1 MSNLLAEHSLNEQ
14 DIQECPWA
22 YYRAMHDKGFY
33 FDEHLDMYVCANYA
47 LMREILRDPQLFSSV
62 NSQNIAHMRT
72 PPPEVLQ
79 IQAQMERPVNILVSS
94 DPPEHGRIRGLLDG
108 PFRRREIEKLRPKIQ
123 DIVNHTID
131 QFIARGEMDVVSE
144 FAIPIPVTVIADIL
158 GLPRDKAEDIK
169 AWSDASVEPLGLMI
183 SDARWIECAK
193 IILEFQNFI
202 SSELQARRAAPRDD
216 LLSHLVH
223 SVDEHGNHL
232 SLGEMLGITSQ
243 LLVAG
248 NETTTNGI
256 AAGVQMLIENPQQ
269 QQMLRD
275 DPSRILTFVN
285 EVLRL
290 EAPVQGL
297 YRITTA
303 DTELHGV
310 PVPQGSRIMIRFAAA
325 NRDGAKY
332 DHPDELDVCRK
343 NAGTHVGF
351 GAGIHHC
358 LGANLAR
365 EEMLQAFTF
374 LLERVTNLRF
384 KPGANDFS
392 HHPNLVLRG
401 LKALQVEFDAA
412 SQEPRP

>member
-1 MSNLLAEHSLNEQ
+1 MSDLLVEHSLNET

-22 YYRAMHDKGFY
+22 YYQAMHEKGFY
-33 FDEHLDMYVCANYA
+33 FDEHLGMYVCANYA

-72 PPPEVLQ
+72 PPQEVLEL
-79 IQAQMERPVNILVSS
+79 QAQMQRPVNILVSS
-94 DPPEHGRIRGLLDG
+94 DPPEHGRIRDLLDG
-108 PFRRREIEKLRPKIQ
+108 PFRRREIEKLRPQIHA
-123 DIVNHTID
+123 IIHHAID
-131 QFIARGEMDVVSE
+131 QFIDRGEMNVVDD

-158 GLPRDKAEDIK
+158 GLSRDMAGDIK

-183 SDARWIECAK
+183 SDERWIECTR
-193 IILEFQNFI
+193 IILDFQNYI
-202 SSELQARRAAPRDD
+202 STELEARRTDPRDD
-216 LLSHLVH
+216 LLTHLVQ
-223 SVDEHGNHL
+223 SVDADGKHL
-232 SLGEMLGITSQ
+232 TLSEMLGITAQ

-256 AAGVQMLIENPQQ
+256 AAGVQMLIDNPQQ

-275 DPSRILTFVN
+275 DPERILIFVN

-297 YRITTA
+297 YRIATA
-303 DTELHGV
+303 DTVLNGV
-310 PVPQGSRIMIRFAAA
+310 KVPKDARIMIRFAAA
-325 NRDGAKY
+325 NRDAAKY

-365 EEMLQAFTF
+365 EEMWQAFT
-374 LLERVTNLRF
+374 LLLQRITNLRY
-384 KPGANDFS
+384 KPAANDFA

-401 LKALQVEFDAA
+401 LKALHVEFD
-412 SQEPRP
+412 SN

>member
-1 MSNLLAEHSLNEQ
+1 MSDLLAEHSLNEP

-22 YYRAMHDKGFY
+22 YYRAMHEKGFY
-33 FDEHLDMYVCANYA
+33 FDEHLGMYVCANYA

-62 NSQNIAHMRT
+62 NSQNVARMRT
-72 PPPEVLQ
+72 PPAEVLEL
-79 IQAQMERPVNILVSS
+79 QAQMLRPVNILVSS
-94 DPPEHGRIRGLLDG
+94 DPPEHGRIRNMLDG
-108 PFRRREIEKLRPKIQ
+108 PFRRREIEKLRPQIHA
-123 DIVNHTID
+123 IIHGAID
-131 QFIARGEMDVVSE
+131 RVIARGEMDVVND

-158 GLPRDKAEDIK
+158 GLSRDKAGDIK

-183 SDARWIECAK
+183 SDARWIECTR
-193 IILEFQNFI
+193 IILDFQHFI
-202 SSELQARRAAPRDD
+202 TAELEARRTDPRDD
-216 LLSHLVH
+216 LLTHLVQ
-223 SVDEHGNHL
+223 SVDERGQHL
-232 SLGEMLGITSQ
+232 SLSEMLGITAQ

-256 AAGVQMLIENPQQ
+256 AAGVQMLIDNPQQ
-269 QQMLRD
+269 QQLLRE
-275 DPSRILTFVN
+275 DPERILTFVN

-303 DTELHGV
+303 DTEIYGIQLPKGA
-310 PVPQGSRIMIRFAAA
+310 RIMIRFAAA
-325 NRDGAKY
+325 NRDAAKY
-332 DHPDELDVCRK
+332 EHPDELDVCRR

-365 EEMLQAFTF
+365 EEMWQAFTL
-374 LLERVTNLRF
+374 LLERVTGLRY
-384 KPGANDFS
+384 KQGANDFS

-401 LKALQVEFDAA
+401 LKALHVEFDPA
-412 SQEPRP
+412 